1 MRILEGLDGPA
12 LRGRGT
18 VGRLS
23 VTLPGLLWASLPFR
37 PASRPSEP
45 WVAGLEPPAE
55 MERSLRLG
63 LGELSLELRFTV
75 VAPEV
80 EAQGLAPALAAE
92 RVLGVRTPLS
102 AGTVALLK
110 AEPWDLVL
118 WTNARSAW
126 TDPERF
132 VRELVALRRAAGPAP
147 LLWAPRVALPGRLA
161 LLHALGIDLLDTTEG
176 LLRAAEGYWVWA
188 EGQQDLSA
196 PGSAPTEEL
205 SRRLLH
211 VEEEYAQEEERVRR
225 FLKGGRLRELAEA
238 RLPFEPALGEVL
250 RYAEG
255 EGYPFLEEHAPV
267 VGSGIHPYGTK
278 EAQYRPEM
286 ERFRRRFLSRYRA
299 PPGKELLLLVPCS
312 KTKPYSRSPSHRR
325 ILRTLSEGGRL
336 PAIHVVS
343 LTSPLGAVPQ
353 ELERVFPAAHYDIP
367 VTGNWDGEE
376 RVWVLNA
383 LRHLVGG
390 HAYQGIFVHLP
401 REEMDWVREGLP
413 TGPEVVWTAEGDE
426 GVTTAASLRS
436 LARALQ
442 QFGETRGPSRVR
454 PMKIVREEL
463 ASLAAFQFGPEAAE
477 ALFPPELRL
486 QGRPWFQRLVDGK
499 GETLATWKE
508 EAGLLRL
515 TVPGGQRIRSRA
527 ADYSVEV
534 RGGVELKGDL
544 FAPGV
549 RDAGREI
556 RIGDEVLLV
565 RGEEFLG
572 VGEAR
577 VPGAWM
583 GHLPRGMVV
592 KVRHRFHGPVEREG
606 DPPHELTPEAAPD
619 G

>member
-18 VGRLS
+18 VGRLAFP
-23 VTLPGLLWASLPFR
+23 LPGLIWASLPD
-37 PASRPSEP
+37 RPSP
-45 WVAGLEPPAE
+45 RPGDLWVAGMEPPAE

-63 LGELSLELRFTV
+63 QGELSLELRLP
-75 VAPEV
+75 VATPEV
-80 EAQGLAPALAAE
+80 EAKEPMAIPAAE

-102 AGTVALLK
+102 SGTVSLLQK
-110 AEPWDLVL
+110 DPFDLVL

-132 VRELVALRRAAGPAP
+132 VRELIALRRAAGPAP

-176 LLRAAEGYWVWA
+176 LLRAAEGHRVWA
-188 EGQQDLSA
+188 EGGVDRDVPEAVSR
-196 PGSAPTEEL
+196 EEL
-205 SRRLLH
+205 FRRLLQ

-225 FLKGGRLRELAEA
+225 FLQGGRLRELVES

-250 RYAEG
+250 RYADG
-255 EGYPFLEEHAPV
+255 EGYPFQEEHAPV
-267 VGSGIHPYGTK
+267 VGSGVRPYGTK

-286 ERFRRRFLSRYRA
+286 ERYRRRFLTRYRP

-325 ILRTLSEGGRL
+325 ILRAISEDGPSPG
-336 PAIHVVS
+336 IHVVS
-343 LTSPLGAVPQ
+343 LTSPLGVVPQ
-353 ELERVFPAAHYDIP
+353 ELEGVFPAAHYDIP

-376 RVWVLNA
+376 RGWVLQA
-383 LRHLVGG
+383 LRHLVKV
-390 HAYQGIFVHLP
+390 HAYRGILVHLP
-401 REEMDWVREGLP
+401 REEMDWVREALP
-413 TGPEVVWTAEGDE
+413 SGPEVLWTVEGTE
-426 GVTTAASLRS
+426 GVTSAAALRS
-436 LARALQ
+436 LARALRA
-442 QFGETRGPSRVR
+442 FREANGPSQVR
-454 PMKIVREEL
+454 PMRMVREEL
-463 ASLAAFQFGPEAAE
+463 ASLAGFQFGPDVAE
-477 ALFPPELRL
+477 RLFPPGVRL

-508 EAGLLRL
+508 ESGLLRL
-515 TVPGGQRIRSRA
+515 TVPGGLLVRPRA
-527 ADYSVEV
+527 AHYSVEV

-544 FAPGV
+544 FAPGAKG
-549 RDAGREI
+549 AGGEV

-577 VPGAWM
+577 VPGPWM
-583 GHLPRGMVV
+583 GQLPRGMVV
-592 KVRHRFHGPVEREG
+592 KVRHRFHGSVEREG
-606 DPPHELTPEAAPD
+606 DRSEMAAPGAAPD
-619 G
+619 A